1 MLSIRVPITG
11 IIVIRRLL
19 IFILKLFN
27 KMKNYLVCKLFFF
40 NLPVS
45 SSPLHFIEVG
55 VEGHSSLPFS
65 LLSVMVH

>member
-19 IFILKLFN
+19 IFILKLLN
-27 KMKNYLVCKLFFF
+27 KINYLVCKLFFF

-55 VEGHSSLPFS
+55 VEGHSSLAVRRV
-65 LLSVMVH
+65 SVMVH